1 LILTTKKEEKV
12 ERQKLIEQGYSM
24 EEAID
29 IMIKKEMRPRA
40 AS

>member
-1 LILTTKKEEKV
+1 
-12 ERQKLIEQGYSM
+12 M

-40 AS
+40 ASKRQRRPVLTGRFYWLIKRD